1 MGKLAL
7 RGGGPRSA
15 RPTELARPGEMWAAV
30 PKACRASGL
39 LVLVDGLRTRLPK
52 EGMAET
58 LSEGN
63 EVKLW
68 QVTGGRRAVSSS
80 AFDEPMDS
88 VCSAVWDD
96 EHSG

>member
-39 LVLVDGLRTRLPK
+39 LVLVDGLRTRLSK
-52 EGMAET
+52 EGVAET

-63 EVKLW
+63 DLKLW
-68 QVTGGRRAVSSS
+68 QVTGGRRAVLSS
-80 AFDEPMDS
+80 AFHEPMDS
-88 VCSAVWDD
+88 TCSAEWDD
-96 EHSG
+96 ERSG